1 MDVSS
6 PGRTAPTPLRP
17 LARRP
22 SSLGRAAGVAA
33 SGRWQDGEPPEPGRT
48 VDRETATIQGEHST
62 DPLALAKADEH
73 GISEIHRQVAVLLH
87 QRANPGEVVDGHVE

>member
-22 SSLGRAAGVAA
+22 SSLGRAAGVVA
-33 SGRWQDGEPPEPGRT
+33 SGLWQDGEPPETGRT
-48 VDRETATIQGEHST
+48 VETATIQGEHST

-87 QRANPGEVVDGHVE
+87 QRTNPGEVVDGHVE